1 MKEKMENEELSC
13 PNTPM
18 HVTATRGTRWTPG
31 GCGGTL
37 GTEED
42 KGRVGYNVRYPT

>member
-18 HVTATRGTRWTPG
+18 YDTATRGTRWTPG

-37 GTEED
+37 GTVD